1 MNADLGQRGDY
12 TSPYGQANNAP
23 AQTSLTPSAYQEDGQ
38 LSVSGSALQM
48 SQQKEQLEQLWKH
61 IQNLQA
67 NEKKHQ
73 AEIAVLKARN
83 IRLERSCAELK
94 GFQAQIVSENLELV
108 KGQGE
113 LADKLEPLLQNGST
127 SQVSLD
133 GRPHQEKLSHSELIT
148 YLDSRQRVFFS
159 ELSSKCKEIDGQ
171 LERQDQQFSDFT
183 SQLIS
188 FGAEVKQLKEGY
200 SKQYTKAEKD
210 MLSEQQKRET

>member
-67 NEKKHQ
+67 NEKKRQ
-73 AEIAVLKARN
+73 AEIADLKAKD
-83 IRLERSCAELK
+83 IELERSCTELK

-108 KGQGE
+108 KRQGE
-113 LADKLEPLLQNGST
+113 LADKLESFLQNGST

-133 GRPHQEKLSHSELIT
+133 GRPNQEESTLSIRLTELEERQWNNYMRLYFKFARIDQRIKIQDEKLS
-148 YLDSRQRVFFS
+148 DFS
-159 ELSSKCKEIDGQ
+159 KRLGVLCNSL
-171 LERQDQQFSDFT
+171 LEP
-183 SQLIS
+183 I
-188 FGAEVKQLKEGY
+188 
-200 SKQYTKAEKD
+200 
-210 MLSEQQKRET
+210 